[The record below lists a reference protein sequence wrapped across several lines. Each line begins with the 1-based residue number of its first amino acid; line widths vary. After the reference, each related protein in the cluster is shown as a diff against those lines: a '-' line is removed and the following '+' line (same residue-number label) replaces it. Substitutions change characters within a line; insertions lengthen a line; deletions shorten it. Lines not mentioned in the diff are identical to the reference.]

1 MTVTFAPGQAMAS
14 VSVPI
19 RDDNTVEFTEMFNA
33 TLTTT
38 ESIVNVGDDT
48 GTVSIVDNDGELLPS
63 VLAHGSMERTVCM
76 YVRIYLERNSI
87 RILQLDRRA

>member
-1 MTVTFAPGQAMAS
+1 MIIILSLTAGSDCDYTSVSMTVTIAPGQAMAS

-63 VLAHGSMERTVCM
+63 VLAHGSME
-76 YVRIYLERNSI
+76 
-87 RILQLDRRA
+87 

>member
-1 MTVTFAPGQAMAS
+1 MIIILSLTAGSDCDYTSVSMTVTFAPGQAMAS

-63 VLAHGSMERTVCM
+63 VLAHGSME
-76 YVRIYLERNSI
+76 
-87 RILQLDRRA
+87 